1 MNIGRVM
8 KFSISNSLMLASLIL
23 FTSHQSYPMY
33 LSAIIGKVFRS
44 IPGTTFVANHGYFT
58 GFCAAAM
65 LCASLPGSRKGAIR
79 ISGRILARVGVL
91 TGSKAIEDT
100 GWSLLTRH
108 IEPNSEMD
116 IQTKIEIDS
125 WSNLQQAVEEENVD
139 LVEQLVKD
147 GAPLDSKTAFFGFT
161 PLHSAA
167 EKSAA
172 ITNILIK
179 AGAPLDVYDNAGWL
193 PIHWVPASY
202 HCLIDNIKLLGR
214 AGDVL
219 TKTTNGSDLV
229 AMTMDKTVQEEVA
242 DCLQKMEIQTQE
254 LSKSIERQDVPG
266 VFQAINAAAILVRK
280 YEDGDMPLHRVVDA
294 YDPEKPTNYDEI
306 AKLIVAAV
314 GKQIRYMRNAQGQ
327 TPLHIAAMKGN
338 TRLMRLFLRNGAEVN
353 AQDVFGNTPS
363 HYAANMETSYLLC
376 RNRADMSVCN
386 KQGDVPCQALTYL
399 SRAML

>member
-1 MNIGRVM
+1 
-8 KFSISNSLMLASLIL
+8 
-23 FTSHQSYPMY
+23 
-33 LSAIIGKVFRS
+33 
-44 IPGTTFVANHGYFT
+44 
-58 GFCAAAM
+58 
-65 LCASLPGSRKGAIR
+65 
-79 ISGRILARVGVL
+79 
-91 TGSKAIEDT
+91 
-100 GWSLLTRH
+100 
-108 IEPNSEMD
+108 
-116 IQTKIEIDS
+116 
-125 WSNLQQAVEEENVD
+125 
-139 LVEQLVKD
+139 
-147 GAPLDSKTAFFGFT
+147 
-161 PLHSAA
+161 
-167 EKSAA
+167 
-172 ITNILIK
+172 
-179 AGAPLDVYDNAGWL
+179 
-193 PIHWVPASY
+193 
-202 HCLIDNIKLLGR
+202 
-214 AGDVL
+214 
-219 TKTTNGSDLV
+219 
-229 AMTMDKTVQEEVA
+229 MDKTVQEEVA